1 MEEHLAPSTQ
11 LSVLEQSQP
20 IELLIVIDG
29 NEAKLAELEQQVASL
44 QRKAAESF
52 RCQDAKLLRTQL
64 AEARAETD
72 AHSKRLE
79 LQQEQLDQAHAAVSL
94 QGRLGLAT
102 DCMVPMLADAA
113 RSSGQSVGS
122 LRHDLALTEASREPT
137 RRMLNRPCLPHR
149 QSEVAA
155 SLRLRST
162 TATLL
167 AGRIVQLESA
177 LSVASRRLKLVCRL
191 LLLAS
196 ALLGGLLAMF
206 WWAPFA
212 KTVCDEQLVSTC
224 DAEHPVV
231 DPIVAIDPTEWNGTN
246 CTAVYGTFELD
257 DVQAL
262 LDARLALAERL
273 EEEALGS

>member
-1 MEEHLAPSTQ
+1 MDEHLAPSTQ

-64 AEARAETD
+64 AEARAEAD

-102 DCMVPMLADAA
+102 DCMVPMLADAG

-122 LRHDLALTEASREPT
+122 LRHDLALTEAFREPT
-137 RRMLNRPCLPHR
+137 RRILNHLVRRTGNPR
-149 QSEVAA
+149 

-162 TATLL
+162 T
-167 AGRIVQLESA
+167 
-177 LSVASRRLKLVCRL
+177 
-191 LLLAS
+191 
-196 ALLGGLLAMF
+196 
-206 WWAPFA
+206 
-212 KTVCDEQLVSTC
+212 
-224 DAEHPVV
+224 
-231 DPIVAIDPTEWNGTN
+231 
-246 CTAVYGTFELD
+246 
-257 DVQAL
+257 
-262 LDARLALAERL
+262 
-273 EEEALGS
+273 